1 MSFGKTNYRNGGTRG
16 GADKFTWEDVKNDKY
31 RENYLGNSVQAPVGR
46 WQKGKDLSWYAK
58 ARSLQKNVALQSELE
73 LAKLRDE
80 DLMNEALYVIEKLT
94 KGIDRGIVPKKRREP
109 VESLSTLEIKEL
121 LKRGEAERDGMDV
134 ERVEGLG
141 AAPIDSDGFG
151 IGPKLTLA
159 ERYKAH
165 LDSGKKDTTYAL
177 PGTVNE
183 QLNSSEAKVA
193 QMEARK
199 AEKAKKKL
207 KKMEKKERKKEKKT
221 KRNCITKSNENVQDK
236 LRRRSHHHLKDKGGG
251 RIQSRSRS
259 YSSQNRGRTSAR
271 RSRSI
276 SRYHNR
282 SRSRSHSPS
291 DRYRRKRSYRHFQA
305 HRNRSRGS
313 ASPSQHRHQYL
324 RSSSVSRRLRKHSR
338 SRS

>member
-80 DLMNEALYVIEKLT
+80 DLMNEAL
-94 KGIDRGIVPKKRREP
+94 GIVPKKRREP

-236 LRRRSHHHLKDKGGG
+236 LRRQQRSN
-251 RIQSRSRS
+251 I
-259 YSSQNRGRTSAR
+259 
-271 RSRSI
+271 
-276 SRYHNR
+276 
-282 SRSRSHSPS
+282 
-291 DRYRRKRSYRHFQA
+291 
-305 HRNRSRGS
+305 GS
-313 ASPSQHRHQYL
+313 TFAL
-324 RSSSVSRRLRKHSR
+324 D
-338 SRS
+338 